1 MHAIELVDVA
11 GVLCLGAQSLL
22 EDCPRVEQGALVEY
36 WTASRCRL
44 DEWGRALRRFGRPA
58 AETHCEEFES
68 LAEEILLSQPHTR
81 AMAALG
87 VLHDARWGDTHESGV
102 IARNVLAGHEEA
114 LRRLGPLLSRPA
126 GPRPVATQNGTAARA
141 CRWTDLLLGYLLPN
155 CGRRLHGGVA
165 GDKDRQGHVIEFA
178 FDAQRVLD
186 FAYDAHAHSGDSAP
200 EAQRL
205 LTASLRLS
213 LSGATAPPA
222 NPDANRRIAGAS
234 LGLFGPEAFDDFGLL
249 RSTMSR
255 RLERSTDETLGMLE
269 DLFTE
274 PPAAKPLEGR
284 F

>member
-22 EDCPRVEQGALVEY
+22 EDCPRVAQDALVEY

-44 DEWGRALRRFGRPA
+44 DAWGRGLRRFNRPA
-58 AETHCEEFES
+58 AETHCEEFQS

-81 AMAALG
+81 SMAALG

-114 LRRLGPLLSRPA
+114 LRRLKPLLARPL
-126 GPRPVATQNGTAARA
+126 GVRPVTTQNGAATRA
-141 CRWTDLLLGYLLPN
+141 RRWTDLLLGYLLPN
-155 CGRRLHGGVA
+155 CGALGT
-165 GDKDRQGHVIEFA
+165 KSPEGHVLEFA

-186 FAYDAHAHSGDSAP
+186 FAFDAHVQCSNSAP

-213 LSGATAPPA
+213 LSGASTPPA
-222 NPDANRRIAGAS
+222 NPEANRRIAGAS
-234 LGLFGPEAFDDFGLL
+234 LGLFGPEAFDDFGIL

-269 DLFTE
+269 DLFHE
-274 PPAAKPLEGR
+274 EPAAKPLEGR